1 MRKLTGPTVWSMVH
15 DERRALVRDL
25 EKLEGAEWETPS
37 LCPGWAVHDVLA
49 HLVDTAKTN
58 RRSFVRRMISA
69 RFDFD
74 KDNET
79 GLRCE
84 RRADPA
90 GTLAAMR
97 ASIELTCT
105 PPATIATRLVEA
117 FVHGEDIR
125 QPLGISASYPI
136 DGVVAAL
143 DYQLGTSVSM
153 GGGKQRGQ
161 GVRLK
166 ATDADYAKGRGP
178 EVRGSAIDLLLA
190 VSGRSVKTGALRGA
204 GLPLLSADGES
215 L

>member
-37 LCPGWAVHDVLA
+37 LCHGWVVHDVLA
-49 HLVDTAKTN
+49 HLVDSARTN
-58 RRSFVRRMISA
+58 RRSFVRGMISA

-74 KDNET
+74 KDNEA
-79 GLRCE
+79 GVHRA

-97 ASIELTCT
+97 ASIELTRT
-105 PPATIATRLVEA
+105 PPAAIATRLVEA

-125 QPLGISASYPI
+125 QPLGISASYPV

-153 GGGKQRGQ
+153 GGGKQRGRK
-161 GVRLK
+161 VRLK
-166 ATDADYAKGRGP
+166 ASDADYARGRGP
-178 EVRGSAIDLLLA
+178 EVCGPAIDLLLA
-190 VSGRSVKTGALRGA
+190 VSGRPVKAGALRGA
-204 GLPLLSADGES
+204 GLPLLLAGGEPR
-215 L
+215 